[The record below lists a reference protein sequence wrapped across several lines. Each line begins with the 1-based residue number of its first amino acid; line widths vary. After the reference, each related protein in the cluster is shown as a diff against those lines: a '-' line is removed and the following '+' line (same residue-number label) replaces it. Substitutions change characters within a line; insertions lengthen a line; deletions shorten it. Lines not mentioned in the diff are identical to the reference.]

1 MISIKNLYK
10 DLADV
15 SSIENKNLAYTLL
28 MVLTA
33 GILLQILIQIHIII
47 INEEFWAPLPVMLL
61 ELLVEFSLE
70 IFSIITLLYL
80 YFKKYDFRLQLPFA
94 INSSA
99 IALLLLTILF
109 EAAFFDIIKINSFL
123 YLPYILLILKLA
135 SLFYSIFLA
144 HKIRNN
150 IK

>member
-1 MISIKNLYK
+1 
-10 DLADV
+10 
-15 SSIENKNLAYTLL
+15 
-28 MVLTA
+28 
-33 GILLQILIQIHIII
+33 
-47 INEEFWAPLPVMLL
+47 
-61 ELLVEFSLE
+61 
-70 IFSIITLLYL
+70 L